1 MRLTRTQLSRLLE
14 SDLYTTLRDQHYLS
28 LGSSFFEDVDGCD
41 VKALLGGVLKLVA
54 NRNESALV
62 FGSAF
67 HKAMDAYYSG
77 KTKKIEELVQIALE
91 EWRATPVLEDLK
103 RNPLSLKTLVESYVQ
118 NQLFSVDLVPILHE
132 GKPCVE
138 RGFETVL
145 ATHRG
150 YELRWQGKI
159 DMIVKEK
166 GEYWVV
172 DHKTTSMMGDKFA
185 DDKFRSNQMV
195 GYTMLARQVL
205 GIPVKGVIINAA
217 AFRTSKGVVSFDFQ
231 RFHLPISEHAVYE
244 WAEEVAYKLG
254 KLLELLLSLEEY
266 AEPTR
271 YTGSDDPTLQL
282 PLISTTR
289 SLCVTKY
296 AKCKFF
302 DVCQAFISQRD
313 ALLFQSGEF
322 KVSTHSSL
330 SGE

>member
-1 MRLTRTQLSRLLE
+1 MRLTRTQLTRILE
-14 SDLYTTLRDQHYLS
+14 SELYTKLKHEHFLS
-28 LGSSFFEDVDGCD
+28 FDSSFFEDVDGCD
-41 VKALLGGVLKLVA
+41 VKALFGGVLKLVA

-67 HKAMDAYYSG
+67 HSAMDAYYSG
-77 KTKKIEELVQIALE
+77 KTRDIQELVGIALA
-91 EWRATPVLEDLK
+91 EWNANKVPDDLK
-103 RNPLSLKTLVESYVQ
+103 RNAVSLRTLVESYLHDV
-118 NQLFSVDLVPILHE
+118 LLGVDFQPITHE

-150 YELRWQGKI
+150 HEIRWKGKI
-159 DMIVKEK
+159 DMIVKER
-166 GEYWVV
+166 GDYWVV
-172 DHKTTSMMGDKFA
+172 DHKTTSVMGEKFA
-185 DDKFRSNQMV
+185 DDKFRSNQML

-205 GIPVKGVIINAA
+205 GIPVKGVIVNAA
-217 AFRTSKGVVSFDFQ
+217 AFRTSKGSVSFDFQ

-244 WAEEVAYKLG
+244 WAEEVALKLG

-271 YTGSDDPTLQL
+271 YSGADDPTLQL
-282 PLISTTR
+282 PLIGTTR
-289 SLCVTKY
+289 SLCVSKY
-296 AKCKFF
+296 GKCKFF

-322 KVSTHSSL
+322 KVSTFSPL